1 VGKAEIAIIG
11 LTGRRQDRQL
21 STLDSPGKYHTD
33 QSCRPS
39 RSKPLVVDI
48 VYVYIFENVGE
59 CQIYLYCLST
69 YVLSQ
74 GFQPVVRGPRD
85 PHPRGP
91 RGASTGSAGIGVAR
105 IFEWGVL

>member
-11 LTGRRQDRQL
+11 LTGRRHDRQL

-69 YVLSQ
+69 YALSQ
-74 GFQPVVRGPRD
+74 GFATCGPRTPGPPSPGSEGSFHGVRGHWRSQD
-85 PHPRGP
+85 
-91 RGASTGSAGIGVAR
+91 
-105 IFEWGVL
+105 F

>member
-74 GFQPVVRGPRD
+74 RFSTCGPRT
-85 PHPRGP
+85 PGPPSPGP
-91 RGASTGSAGIGVAR
+91 RGASTGSAGTGVAR